1 MLRDTLLSASAL
13 ALAAVSS
20 PALAGGGVFDALD
33 PCIGA
38 GDAFRAER
46 TAVIQNDDQA
56 LARIPTMT
64 PTPEYRKAW
73 MATKKK
79 NLRKTFD
86 ETVAPALTD
95 AGVTDLDKAYEG
107 WFAKQIDRLNV
118 EQLEQLIT
126 AHFREDLKELG
137 LKQRA
142 KNNAD
147 LQAQQADIDKSC
159 KMDVGN
165 QALRGA
171 LTVALA
177 PVEMVSRNLEI
188 AKRES
193 GEIAKGLAATTGI
206 SVRAI
211 EENGGVLG
219 GGLSGG
225 PNSFFRKNLGIRF

>member
-1 MLRDTLLSASAL
+1 MLRNAFLSASAL
-13 ALAAVSS
+13 VLVAVSS
-20 PALAGGGVFDALD
+20 PALASGGVFDALD

-38 GDAFRAER
+38 KDAFRAER
-46 TAVIQNDDQA
+46 AAVIQYDDQA

-64 PTPEYRKAW
+64 PTPEYRKVW

-79 NLRKTFD
+79 DLRKNFD

-95 AGVTDLDKAYEG
+95 AGVTDLEKAYEG
-107 WFAKQIDRLNV
+107 WFARQLARLSP
-118 EQLEQLIT
+118 EKLEQLIT
-126 AHFREDLKELG
+126 AHFREDVKELG

-142 KNNAD
+142 RNNAD
-147 LQAQQADIDKSC
+147 LQAQQADLDKSC
-159 KMDVGN
+159 KMDVAN
-165 QALRGA
+165 QTLRGA
-171 LTVALA
+171 LTIVLA
-177 PVEMVSRNLEI
+177 PVETVSRNLEI

-193 GEIAKGLAATTGI
+193 GAIAKGLAASTGI

-211 EENGGVLG
+211 EENGGVFG

>member
-1 MLRDTLLSASAL
+1 MLRNALLSTSAL
-13 ALAAVSS
+13 VLAAVSS
-20 PALAGGGVFDALD
+20 PVLASGGVFDALD

-38 GDAFRAER
+38 RDAFRAER
-46 TAVIQNDDQA
+46 AAVIQNADQA
-56 LARIPTMT
+56 LARIPAII
-64 PTPEYRKAW
+64 PTPEYRKVW
-73 MATKKK
+73 LATKKTD
-79 NLRKTFD
+79 LRKTFD

-95 AGVTDLDKAYEG
+95 AGVTDLGRAYEG
-107 WFAKQIDRLNV
+107 WFAKQLARLSP

-142 KNNAD
+142 RDNAD
-147 LQAQQADIDKSC
+147 LQEKQADLDKSC
-159 KMDVGN
+159 KMDVAN
-165 QALRGA
+165 QTLRGT
-171 LTVALA
+171 LTVVLA
-177 PVEMVSRNLEI
+177 PVEAVSRNLEI

-193 GEIAKGLAATTGI
+193 GVIAQGLAATTGI

-211 EENGGVLG
+211 EENGGVFG